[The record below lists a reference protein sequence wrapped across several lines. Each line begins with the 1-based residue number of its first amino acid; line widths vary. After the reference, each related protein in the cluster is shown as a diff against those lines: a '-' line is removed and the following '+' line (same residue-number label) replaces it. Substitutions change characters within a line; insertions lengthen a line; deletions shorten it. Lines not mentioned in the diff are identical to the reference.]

1 MITNVCMEK
10 NCDAMEVKGLEGG
23 AVNIIDGGFV
33 VLKDGVATINE
44 GLKSAVKEQ

>member
-10 NCDAMEVKGLEGG
+10 NCDAMEVKGLEG